1 MANYDAPMPVA
12 ALAYAPV
19 PQQDV
24 DAVREANKADRER
37 RETAQLCGLLTDA
50 AASRAVPAEF
60 FVRLIFKESRFN
72 PRAVSP
78 VGAQGI
84 AQFMPGTARMRG
96 LKNPFDPKQALY
108 ASADFLA
115 ELKAEFGSWGLA
127 AAGYNGGPNR
137 VPRFVAGEISL
148 PRETVDYVYSIT
160 GRTAHYWAQRA
171 RRGADEAAAA
181 EGMRVPVPAPRSTA
195 PVPDAVSAAALAPL
209 GEAITANAPL
219 PRHAWRRLGDLGPIS
234 PTARAALA
242 VATEV
247 ASVPYPPAAR
257 PDHAA
262 PPLDCPA
269 LIARLGEGRSISA
282 PPSGTGGDFTA
293 WGAQVAGHPQ
303 ADIAMRQ
310 YARLKGNLPQDLVD
324 SGPRL
329 VVRRFAARGRLPI
342 HAVQFAAPDKNTAK
356 ALCRRISQ
364 SRTPCVVVKNT

>member
-1 MANYDAPMPVA
+1 MAKYDVPMPVA
-12 ALAYAPV
+12 VLAYASV

-24 DAVREANKADRER
+24 DAVHEANKADRER

-60 FVRLIFKESRFN
+60 FVRLIYKESHFN

-137 VPRFVAGEISL
+137 VPKFVAGQISL

-171 RRGADEAAAA
+171 RWRADEAGALTPA
-181 EGMRVPVPAPRSTA
+181 PVPAPRPPA
-195 PVPDAVSAAALAPL
+195 PTPDAVSAAALAPL
-209 GEAITANAPL
+209 AEPVTFRASLATP
-219 PRHAWRRLGDLGPIS
+219 AWRRHGELELIS
-234 PTARAALA
+234 PAAGAALA
-242 VATEV
+242 TANEIAPT
-247 ASVPYPPAAR
+247 PYPPASR
-257 PDHAA
+257 PDYIA
-262 PPLDCPA
+262 PALDCPA
-269 LIARLGEGRSISA
+269 LVARLGEGRSIA
-282 PPSGTGGDFTA
+282 PPPSGAGGGFTT
-293 WGAQVAGHPQ
+293 WGAQIAGHTK

-310 YARLKGNLPQDLVD
+310 YARIKGKLPQDLVD
-324 SGPRL
+324 AGPRL

-342 HAVQFAAPDKNTAK
+342 HAVQFAAPDKKTAQ
-356 ALCRRISQ
+356 AHCRRIAQ
-364 SRTPCVVVKNT
+364 SRAPCVVVKNT